1 MHHTLRMRL
10 IQRSLHSI
18 PQNCNSFLQMTSLGF
33 SAMPQPPPHSHTR
46 PCDGMQ
52 RSPHPARSPHSARR
66 AMGGT
71 SSHLQKPFASFWM
84 PRIVPEFPLICSWV
98 GLFSLECGSVRLVM
112 LVTYV
117 FKPEFPFQQPASHC
131 IASLKDFLTRN
142 AACAPATKVISW
154 SACAGV

>member
-1 MHHTLRMRL
+1 MDHSSLMRL
-10 IQRSLHSI
+10 MQRSLHFI

-33 SAMPQPPPHSHTR
+33 SATPQSPPHSRTR
-46 PCDGMQ
+46 PRGG
-52 RSPHPARSPHSARR
+52 SWRSPHSARR

-71 SSHLQKPFASFWM
+71 FSHLHPHFASFWIM
-84 PRIVPEFPLICSWV
+84 HVVPEFPFICSWV

-142 AACAPATKVISW
+142 AACAPATKVILW